1 MQYCWCLFCDTNR
14 YFFSPAS
21 RRNICVSCHYKKF
34 CLLFLFAIAYSDC
47 YPSLTLAHVRFDPA
61 SIYVSNSSHLLLG
74 AKPLFLYPS
83 SQIRSDSSTRLD
95 EDCPCVLGSGSPK
108 RPIRRAVL
116 VILFPSRRVK
126 VFNTCYAFL
135 HDSFLD
141 HIHQLQV

>member
-1 MQYCWCLFCDTNR
+1 
-14 YFFSPAS
+14 
-21 RRNICVSCHYKKF
+21 
-34 CLLFLFAIAYSDC
+34 LFAIAYSDC
-47 YPSLTLAHVRFDPA
+47 YTSITLARVRFDPA
-61 SIYVSNSSHLLLG
+61 SIYVWKSFALVTWSEALVSLSQ
-74 AKPLFLYPS
+74 Y

-95 EDCPCVLGSGSPK
+95 QDCPCVLGSGSPK

-141 HIHQLQV
+141 DIHLLQV